1 MAALKSILSN
11 RVSKWM
17 GTIAT
22 ILLPVL
28 VKKMLPV
35 LAKRL
40 DHTSQESHLLFS
52 SNMILPFSS
61 FNGHSRL
68 RKQLWNLINLW
79 VNEDQARFYRL
90 HPRSTNIHN
99 LLVYT
104 LKKKKTSL
112 VIQIVIMQLNKRWIW
127 ILITTHITHDD
138 GGKQEKTR
146 GGGTSYIGGWGEFF
160 MCHGTT
166 KSQTKV

>member
-17 GTIAT
+17 
-22 ILLPVL
+22 

-146 GGGTSYIGGWGEFF
+146 GGGHIIGGWGEFF